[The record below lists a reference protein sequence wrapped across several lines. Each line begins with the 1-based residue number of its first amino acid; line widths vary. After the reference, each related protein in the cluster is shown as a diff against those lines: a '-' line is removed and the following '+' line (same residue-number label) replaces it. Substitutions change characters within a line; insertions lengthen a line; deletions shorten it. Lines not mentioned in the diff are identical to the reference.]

1 MNNRADRFF
10 EFLKTKKVG
19 LIGFGIS
26 HINLVKLFLKKGI
39 SVTVFDKRTKKDIGY
54 EYNNMVENNIT
65 FCLGKDYLYN
75 LSSMDIIFRTPG
87 MDYDDPVISKLRAMG
102 KVITSEMEVFFDIC
116 PCKIYGIT
124 GSDGK
129 TTTTT
134 IISEFLKKQGHKVH
148 LGGNIGTALL
158 PIIDDI
164 NLDDICVVELS
175 SFQLIS
181 MRKSPDISVI
191 TNLSPNHLDVHKT
204 MDRYIASKMNI
215 LLHQNAFSKAIL
227 NLDSVNRYNLL
238 NLVRGNCL
246 IFGKESSIKNG
257 CYLDN
262 NGDIHFVSNENK
274 ENLFNKSQIKVPGNH
289 NVQNYLAAI
298 AAVYQDVD
306 LKNIKLVVENF
317 RGVEHRLE
325 FIRNFNDIKW
335 YNDSIATT
343 PTRTIAGLDSFDQKL
358 IIIAGGY
365 DKNISFDPL
374 ASKISEKVKV
384 LILMGNTGNKIAKS
398 LESYEFY
405 NPELTKIIYVTSM
418 ENAVNMAKDIAEKG
432 DIVCLSPA
440 SASFDM
446 YNNFEERGNHFKK
459 LVNKL

>member
-1 MNNRADRFF
+1 MNNRANRFF

-19 LIGFGIS
+19 LIGFGVS
-26 HINLVKLFLKKGI
+26 HINLIKLFLKKGI
-39 SVTVFDKRTKKDIGY
+39 SATVFDKRSKEDIDY
-54 EYNNMVENNIT
+54 EYNNIVENNIE
-65 FCLGKDYLYN
+65 FCLGEDYLDN
-75 LSSMDIIFRTPG
+75 LINMDIIFRTPG
-87 MDYDDPVISKLRAMG
+87 MDYDSPVISKLIAMG
-102 KVITSEMEVFFDIC
+102 KIITSEMEVFFDIC

-134 IISEFLKKQGHKVH
+134 IISEFLKKQGYKVH
-148 LGGNIGTALL
+148 LGGNIGIALL

-204 MDRYIASKMNI
+204 MNRYIDSKMNI

-227 NLDSVNRYNLL
+227 NIDSANTYNLL
-238 NLVRGNCL
+238 NLVRGKCL
-246 IFGKESSIKNG
+246 IFGKESYIKNG

-262 NGDIHFVSNENK
+262 TGDIYFVFNGNK
-274 ENLFNKSQIKVPGNH
+274 EKLFNISEIKLPGNH
-289 NVQNYLAAI
+289 NIQNYLAAI
-298 AAVYQDVD
+298 TAVYQDVD
-306 LKNIKLVVENF
+306 LKYIIEVAKNF
-317 RGVEHRLE
+317 SGVEHRIE
-325 FIRNFNDIKW
+325 FIREYNDVKW

-343 PTRTIAGLDSFDQKL
+343 PTRTIAGLDCFNQRL

-384 LILMGNTGNKIAKS
+384 LILMGDTANKIAESLKS
-398 LESYEFY
+398 YKLYS
-405 NPELTKIIYVTSM
+405 PDRTKIIYVVSM
-418 ENAVNMAKDIAEKG
+418 EDAVNLAKDIAIKG

-446 YNNFEERGNHFKK
+446 YKNFEERGNHFKQ